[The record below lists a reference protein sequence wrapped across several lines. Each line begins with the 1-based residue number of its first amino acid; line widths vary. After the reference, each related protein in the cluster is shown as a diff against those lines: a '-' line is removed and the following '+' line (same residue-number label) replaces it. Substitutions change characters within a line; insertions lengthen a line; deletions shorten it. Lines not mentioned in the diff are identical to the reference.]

1 MDNDQLWNFLL
12 TPSGI
17 MLSMSITFGVVGIYA
32 YLTGQFKD

>member
-1 MDNDQLWNFLL
+1 MDNDQLWNLL

-17 MLSMSITFGVVGIYA
+17 MVSMIITFGVVGIYA

>member
-1 MDNDQLWNFLL
+1 MDIDQLWSFLL

-17 MLSMSITFGVVGIYA
+17 LVSMIITFGVVGIYA

>member
-17 MLSMSITFGVVGIYA
+17 MLSMIITFAVVGIYA